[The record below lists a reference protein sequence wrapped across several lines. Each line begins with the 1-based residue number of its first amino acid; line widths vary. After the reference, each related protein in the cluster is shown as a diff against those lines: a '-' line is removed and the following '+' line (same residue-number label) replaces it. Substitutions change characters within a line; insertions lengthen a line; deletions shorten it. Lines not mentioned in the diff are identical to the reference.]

1 MSRAAHYTFC
11 ELAVRVNEHYAIF
24 HQPII
29 GVRVPRDR
37 IRCLEIAA
45 PYYGLTLDDEK
56 SAAWPGSP
64 LVCHCCFV
72 FFLWEG
78 GAISTFTKRER
89 VLAEIK
95 GIGLAVVCG
104 ALGALAKSAGDNLD
118 DGEDSGV

>member
-1 MSRAAHYTFC
+1 VAWLTS
-11 ELAVRVNEHYAIF
+11 
-24 HQPII
+24 
-29 GVRVPRDR
+29 
-37 IRCLEIAA
+37 CLS
-45 PYYGLTLDDEK
+45 LL
-56 SAAWPGSP
+56 
-64 LVCHCCFV
+64 LCL
-72 FFLWEG
+72 FLWEG